1 MRQYQRLMR
10 RRVETVHTEAEFA
23 ELFDT
28 LTTAPGTNE
37 VEIIEKHPKGGY
49 RVRFDLIPEEIDDF
63 IAYLKAHD
71 WMSVM

>member
-10 RRVETVHTEAEFA
+10 RRVETVHTEAELA

-28 LTTAPGTNE
+28 LTTAPGTIE
-37 VEIIEKHPKGGY
+37 VDIIEKHPKGGY

-71 WMSVM
+71 WMSVK